1 MNPINAERYR
11 ERLRWGEESVAAHMH
26 TQRLALLESQTVVE
40 AKEVLYESWAIH
52 KRAIVFTSSIN
63 MVCYLGRL
71 ILKRC

>member
-1 MNPINAERYR
+1 MNVCA
-11 ERLRWGEESVAAHMH
+11 GEKRALPHICIRSVWLCLNHKLWLKRKRCCMN
-26 TQRLALLESQTVVE
+26 LG
-40 AKEVLYESWAIH
+40 AIH